1 MRTTPEECAE
11 LGRQI
16 GRKLSAARG
25 PVALFVPLRGVSAI
39 STEGGPFHDPAA
51 DGALFT
57 ALRDNLAGNVEL
69 HELDT
74 HVNDPRFATA
84 MAARLDELIGG
95 PE

>member
-1 MRTTPEECAE
+1 
-11 LGRQI
+11 
-16 GRKLSAARG
+16 
-25 PVALFVPLRGVSAI
+25 VALFVPLQGVSAI
-39 STEGGPFHDPAA
+39 STEGGPFHDPVA
-51 DGALFT
+51 DGALFA

-74 HVNDPRFATA
+74 HVNDPRFAAA